1 MPGSAGHYEPRG
13 ARGDWGEGDGPR
25 ARPMD
30 EGHVDHPGCGAR
42 KPARVL
48 TDAHGVPTTR
58 WRARGLMR
66 RMGVGPASPK
76 PSPSGPPRQPRR
88 LPCLPRGKG
97 VLFPSQA
104 WSPGITCVRP
114 GGRHMR
120 LAAITGWHSRHV
132 VGWGPSDTMR
142 ACEVVEC
149 ARPAFARHGTP
160 GVPNSDQGSVFGSE
174 GYVSPLAGLGM
185 PQGMDGRARW
195 VDNVGI
201 ERWFRTPKGER
212 PGNAECSTP
221 RQLELEVA
229 AFVEYHDGR
238 RIHQALGYE
247 VPASWYCG
255 GFIGAAA

>member
-1 MPGSAGHYEPRG
+1 
-13 ARGDWGEGDGPR
+13 
-25 ARPMD
+25 MD
-30 EGHVDHPGCGAR
+30 EGHVDHPECGAR
-42 KPARVL
+42 RLARVP
-48 TDAHGVPTTR
+48 TDARGVPTTR
-58 WRARGLMR
+58 WRARDPMR
-66 RMGVGPASPK
+66 RMGIGPASPR
-76 PSPSGPPRQPRR
+76 PSPSSPPRQPRR
-88 LPCLPRGKG
+88 LPCLLGGKG
-97 VLFPSQA
+97 VLFPDQA
-104 WSPGITCVRP
+104 WSPGITYVRL

-132 VGWGPSDTMR
+132 VGRRPSDAMR

-160 GVPNSDQGSVFGSE
+160 GVLNSDQGGVFGSE

-195 VDNVGI
+195 VDDVGI

-212 PGNAECSTP
+212 LGNAECSTP

-229 AFVEYHDGR
+229 AFAEYHDGQ

>member
-1 MPGSAGHYEPRG
+1 
-13 ARGDWGEGDGPR
+13 
-25 ARPMD
+25 
-30 EGHVDHPGCGAR
+30 
-42 KPARVL
+42 
-48 TDAHGVPTTR
+48 
-58 WRARGLMR
+58 MR
-66 RMGVGPASPK
+66 RMGIEPASPK
-76 PSPSGPPRQPRR
+76 PSPSSPPRQPRR
-88 LPCLPRGKG
+88 LPYLPRGKE
-97 VLFPSQA
+97 VLFPNQVR
-104 WSPGITCVRP
+104 SPGVTYVRL

-120 LAAITGWHSRHV
+120 LTAITGWHSRHV
-132 VGWGPSDTMR
+132 VGWGPTGAMR
-142 ACEVVEC
+142 ACEVVGC
-149 ARPAFARHGTP
+149 ARSALARHGTP

-174 GYVSPLAGLGM
+174 GHVSPPAGPGM

-195 VDNVGI
+195 VDNVRI

-212 PGNAECSTP
+212 PGNAEYSTP